1 MKIYMRKTYEVY
13 EAYGPIEIN
22 VEEHPE
28 LEGKT
33 EEEVIQY
40 LNETMYDENII
51 GGDESTLADEFTFNT
66 EMIKQKYSNEQE
78 EIVTY

>member
-1 MKIYMRKTYEVY
+1 MRKTYEVY

>member
-33 EEEVIQY
+33 EEEIIQY
-40 LNETMYDENII
+40 LNDTMHDENIT
-51 GGDESTLADEFTFNT
+51 GGFETTLADEFAFNT
-66 EMIKQKYSNEQE
+66 EIIKEKYSNVQE

>member
-1 MKIYMRKTYEVY
+1 MKIYLRKTYEVY
-13 EAYGPIEIN
+13 ESYGPIEIN
-22 VEEHPE
+22 IEEHPE

-33 EEEVIQY
+33 EDEVIQY